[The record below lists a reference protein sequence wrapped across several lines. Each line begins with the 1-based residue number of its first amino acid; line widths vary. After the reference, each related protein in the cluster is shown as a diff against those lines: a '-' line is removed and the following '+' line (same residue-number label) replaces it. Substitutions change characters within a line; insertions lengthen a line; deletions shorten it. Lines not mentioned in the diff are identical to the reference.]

1 MTSFFGELRRR
12 NVVKVAVAYAIV
24 GWLLVEITST
34 VLPTFEAPQWVL
46 QTITFVVIL
55 GFPLALILSWAYEIT
70 PGGIKLERDVTAEE
84 SITHV
89 TGRKLDF
96 AIIGALVLALGFV
109 VYNYVLED
117 GEVAAGILP
126 NSIAV
131 LPLENISPDP
141 SDAYFAVGI
150 HEEILSQLAKI
161 RDLNVIART
170 SVLGY
175 PGSGKSI
182 PQIAD
187 ELNVQMIMEGSVRIA
202 GDDLRVTAQLIDGAT
217 NIHLWTETYP
227 GNLSDIF
234 AIQADIA
241 TRIAMALEAELLP
254 SERENIERVPT
265 NSPEAYTIYL
275 KATSTFGM
283 SNVAAHALLDQAI
296 SLDPDFAL
304 AYASKARI
312 YASSLISN
320 VGSPGAAAAA
330 HDELE
335 RNIRENAEKALS
347 LDPDSGRAH
356 LALGHLEL
364 YSWRWTEARRA
375 YEQAYQAG
383 TIFQLAWLNAFMGRR
398 DEAVEV
404 AQRSVEL
411 NPNGWSQYHF
421 LGLTHGYLGEHDA
434 AIESLRKSV
443 ELGSVS
449 PITYQWLAFME
460 IARGNPAVGLNQLQF
475 TEQLMGENKI
485 LVTLPEIAYAYAR
498 IGRTGDAHRLF
509 DEIREMAVDREV
521 GAGAWAL
528 AYLAIGDQES
538 ALEWLEVAVE
548 KIENHEADP
557 GFYNLMLMKM
567 NVMGDP
573 ILDQLEFVEVRSR
586 LGFRE

>member
-443 ELGSVS
+443 DLGSVS

-498 IGRTGDAHRLF
+498 IGRTGDAQRLF